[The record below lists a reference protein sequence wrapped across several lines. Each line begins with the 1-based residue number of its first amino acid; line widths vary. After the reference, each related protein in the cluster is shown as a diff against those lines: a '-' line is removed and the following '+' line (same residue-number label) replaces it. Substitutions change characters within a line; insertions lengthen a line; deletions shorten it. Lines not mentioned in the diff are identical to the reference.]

1 MATLR
6 DVPADR
12 RAARLEETIERVS
25 DRRVR
30 SRYLDPDASR
40 AEVRELA
47 EKRGDTACLLDLV
60 DDGGAALGT
69 VWLGDDDGELVVYD
83 AVLERADVA
92 TELVPLLAQRARHQ
106 GLRRIG
112 VGVLP
117 GDASHEAVAAYPGFT
132 VRATNMALDLGPD
145 LPGTGELTMRPM
157 DVDEYERFTA
167 GEVEGFAEEL
177 ATAGMEYDAALERS
191 RTMMGELLP
200 SGFDTPGMEFHV
212 GEVDGE
218 PVGDLWLSTG
228 DTMAFIYNIVVHPD
242 QRRRGYGAAIMNAAA
257 LRSRDLGHP
266 VLGLNV
272 FAHNPN
278 ARALY
283 DKLGYRVTHDYFA
296 LDVPDA
302 G

>member
-92 TELVPLLAQRARHQ
+92 TELVPLGRLSDPEHINQAMSQ
-106 GLRRIG
+106 GGSGAAPI
-112 VGVLP
+112 LP
-117 GDASHEAVAAYPGFT
+117 ATTAFT
-132 VRATNMALDLGPD
+132 GQ
-145 LPGTGELTMRPM
+145 
-157 DVDEYERFTA
+157 
-167 GEVEGFAEEL
+167 
-177 ATAGMEYDAALERS
+177 
-191 RTMMGELLP
+191 MGE
-200 SGFDTPGMEFHV
+200 HAV
-212 GEVDGE
+212 G
-218 PVGDLWLSTG
+218 
-228 DTMAFIYNIVVHPD
+228 
-242 QRRRGYGAAIMNAAA
+242 
-257 LRSRDLGHP
+257 
-266 VLGLNV
+266 
-272 FAHNPN
+272 
-278 ARALY
+278 
-283 DKLGYRVTHDYFA
+283 
-296 LDVPDA
+296 
-302 G
+302 